1 MIKMTDVNE
10 AKVIKLKTH
19 GQVFEIL
26 ADSVKALALKS
37 GNPVDI
43 REVLAVQKIFT
54 DAKKGME
61 ASPTVL
67 NDIFKTDDPLE
78 VAKLIIQKGDI
89 PLTAEYKQGIRDQKM
104 KQIINMIHRNAVDP
118 KTHAPHPPHRIEAA
132 LLEAKFHVD
141 ENKDVNKQVEEALK
155 VLRPILPIK
164 FEIKEIAVKV
174 PPLYAAKSYSVLN
187 SFGKKIREDWQS
199 DGSLVVVLEMP
210 GGLEE
215 DFHNQLNALCH
226 GEVETKILN
235 VK

>member
-1 MIKMTDVNE
+1 MTDVNE